1 MKNSLVN
8 PIPGGTAVDICWDD
22 EVITVQLPPVGYTI
36 DRIPDLKTGKPTY
49 ELVKCEILGEH
60 LPIEA
65 QKWERTPLPPDWKK
79 WMVDEKKG
87 KYQNK
92 HYTNILADQFRLQE
106 WNRKVNGVW
115 VAIGNRNGKPT
126 EYVYL
131 TGQAYDYFNWWKQD
145 FGYPLLRMVLMK
157 VFWCIQY
164 AKDHQLVHGVALST
178 CRRFGKTSIS
188 MHNLWYDQ
196 SFKPNHRAGLQAQT
210 RQDAEDKFRESF
222 LYGWRNQPPFFKP
235 AAFDYGSSQQ
245 SEVRFVKYVA
255 KGKTQLMD
263 VDEDDDTGA
272 LNNIIDYRETKTTSY
287 DGYKLHNYSME
298 EPGKWEKVDVYQTLR
313 VVIPSTRDGFEKIGF
328 IFAPTT
334 IEDLDSGGEK
344 FIEMFEHGKPSSMKI
359 NENHKTT
366 SGLISLFISA
376 AEGILFD
383 EYGRSVIDDPAPN
396 EVVISEKGI
405 RIFEGSKSIIMKER
419 APKKL
424 KSFQLY
430 TEEVRKYPMSW
441 DEAKM
446 MATGES
452 PFNTEILI
460 NCLEILE
467 SGRGYPFVNGNFE
480 WVGGIVDGDV
490 EFIRNDKGGRWS
502 LGRALDVDAPSLDSD
517 TRQAN
522 RVGFDYYS
530 DPTTGE
536 TKKIFFPKNNKLFRA
551 GSDPIRWVK
560 TDDPRA
566 SKAACYIW
574 SMFDPNLDMGKARK
588 DWKSA
593 NFIAEYFNRPD
604 EFSMFGEDIIKAIR
618 YFGCSINAEDNV
630 NNLRQYLEGRGYGQF
645 ILFKGDFDKNVI
657 KQSDTLSDAY
667 KALSSV
673 DDVVSAGIQRLVSIV
688 LHDGHRL
695 LFPNLVKQMI
705 AFRIKDRTK
714 FDAVVAAYFAILAAE
729 ANVKE
734 FVADEDNTDIGIVFP
749 MYNQDGVR
757 SKQSA

>member
-8 PIPGGTAVDICWDD
+8 PIPGGTAVDIRWDD
-22 EVITVQLPPVGYTI
+22 EVITVQLPPIGYTI

-49 ELVKCEILGEH
+49 ELVKCEILGEN

-92 HYTNILADQFRLQE
+92 HYTNPLADQFRLQE
-106 WNRKVNGVW
+106 WTRKVNGVW

-145 FGYPLLRMVLMK
+145 FGYPRLRMVLIKLYLVM
-157 VFWCIQY
+157 QY
-164 AKDHQLVHGVALST
+164 CKDHPRVHGLCLST
-178 CRRFGKTSIS
+178 CRRFGKTTIS

-235 AAFDYGSSQQ
+235 SAFDYGSSQQ

-255 KGKTQLMD
+255 KGKTQLLD
-263 VDEDDDTGA
+263 IDEDDDTGA

-313 VVIPSTRDGFEKIGF
+313 VVIPCTREEFEKIGF

-344 FIEMFEHGKPSSMKI
+344 FIEMFEHGKPSTMKI
-359 NENHKTT
+359 NSNGKTT
-366 SGLISLFISA
+366 SELISLFINA
-376 AEGILFD
+376 AEGTLFD
-383 EYGRSVIDDPAPN
+383 EYGRSVLDDPA
-396 EVVISEKGI
+396 EDEIVISEKGD
-405 RIFEGSKSIIMKER
+405 RIFQGSKTTILNNR

-430 TEEVRKYPMSW
+430 TEEVRKFPMSW

-460 NCLEILE
+460 NRLEILE
-467 SGRGYPFVNGNFE
+467 SGTGYPFVTGNFE
-480 WVGGIVDGDV
+480 WVNGIVDGDV
-490 EFIRNDKGGRWS
+490 EFVRDMDGSGRWN
-502 LGRALDVDAPSLDSD
+502 LGRALDEEGPSLDSD
-517 TRQAN
+517 LRQAN
-522 RVGFDYYS
+522 RVGFEFYDN
-530 DPTTGE
+530 
-536 TKKIFFPKNNKLFRA
+536 KKLWFPKNNKLFRA

-574 SMFDPNLDMGKARK
+574 SMFDPNLDMGKSRNQ
-588 DWKSA
+588 WKSA

-604 EFSMFGEDIIKAIR
+604 EFSVFGEDIIKAIR
-618 YFGCSINAEDNV
+618 YFGCSINPEDNV
-630 NNLRQYLEGRGYGQF
+630 NNLRQYLETRGYGQF
-645 ILFKGDFDKNVI
+645 ILFKGDFDRNII
-657 KQSDTLSDAY
+657 KQSDTMSDAY

-673 DDVVSAGIQRLVSIV
+673 DDVVSAGIQRLVSMV

-729 ANVKE
+729 ANVRE
-734 FVADEDNTDIGIVFP
+734 VTDGDDLTDVSTVFP

-757 SKQSA
+757 SKLSA